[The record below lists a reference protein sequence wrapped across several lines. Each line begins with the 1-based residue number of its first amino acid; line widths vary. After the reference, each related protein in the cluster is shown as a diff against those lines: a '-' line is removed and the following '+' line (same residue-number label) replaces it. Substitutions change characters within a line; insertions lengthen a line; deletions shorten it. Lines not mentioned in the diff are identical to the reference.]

1 MDTLQNRLEKFL
13 KVYGITMQYFEQQCN
28 IAQGLGKKLSE
39 KSYSTTFKRISE
51 GFPQLNIEWLRTGN
65 GSMINPAPN
74 IDMTRHNS
82 PGDNDVYGNI
92 VKTEI
97 PYKESEETNAGINP
111 KVEVDYLRMLLK
123 EKDERINELKQQLK
137 AAEKRIAEKDERI
150 NELKDLLNELRRL

>member
-1 MDTLQNRLEKFL
+1 MNALQNRLEKFL

-65 GSMINPAPN
+65 GSMINPSPN

-92 VKTEI
+92 VKIE
-97 PYKESEETNAGINP
+97 PSHKESEKTNAEINH
-111 KVEVDYLRMLLK
+111 KVEVNYLRMLLT

-137 AAEKRIAEKDERI
+137 TAEERIIEKDERI
-150 NELKDLLNELRRL
+150 GELKGRIEKLKR